1 MNKFIKFL
9 IVLFVILLLAY
20 FAIMNMPKA
29 NIKNK
34 EALKSVSA
42 TELFQE
48 FETNEDLASKNYI
61 GKVIEVSGTIQKKM
75 LDEQE
80 APVVLLGSGNENQ
93 VLVTLEADQ
102 ASKLNNYNKGD
113 QINIKAQCSG
123 MLMEVVMNKGI
134 IAD

>member
-1 MNKFIKFL
+1 MNKFVKFIIGFL
-9 IVLFVILLLAY
+9 VLFVAAYLA
-20 FAIMNMPKA
+20 FMNLPQA

-34 EALKSVSA
+34 EAVKSVSSN
-42 TELFQE
+42 ELFKE
-48 FETNEDLASKNYI
+48 FETNEDLASTNYI
-61 GKVIEVSGTIQKKM
+61 GKVLEVSGTIQKKM

-80 APVVLLGSGNENQ
+80 APVVLLGSGSENQ
-93 VLVTLEADQ
+93 ILVTLESNQAD
-102 ASKLNNYNKGD
+102 KLNGYNKGD